1 MKPNPIEF
9 DQVLVKFIRLG
20 DTGNVAVI
28 VTVAVVILCYVIVVV
43 IVRKED
49 KEDVRN
55 VSIYLTC

>member
-1 MKPNPIEF
+1 MKPNRIDF
-9 DQVLVKFIRLG
+9 HQVLVEFNRLG

-43 IVRKED
+43 IVRKAD
-49 KEDVRN
+49 KGDIRN